1 MAKQTKGKRTANR
14 AAIKRRSARRSA
26 AMRTKAERAFPGG
39 SRKTE
44 NELHQVVP
52 RTTRS

>member
-1 MAKQTKGKRTANR
+1 MAKQTKGKRTTNKTTL
-14 AAIKRRSARRSA
+14 KRRSARRSA
-26 AMRTKAERAFPGG
+26 PLRTKAERAFPGG

-44 NELHQVVP
+44 RELHQVVP